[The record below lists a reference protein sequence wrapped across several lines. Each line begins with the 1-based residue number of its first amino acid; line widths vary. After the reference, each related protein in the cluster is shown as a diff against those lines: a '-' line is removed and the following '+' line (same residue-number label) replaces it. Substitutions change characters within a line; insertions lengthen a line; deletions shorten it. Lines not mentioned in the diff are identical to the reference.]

1 MTCSEFDLI
10 RRFFTEQSIQRADVP
25 LGIGDDAALLSPPP
39 GQQLAVSVDTLIAGV
54 HFPLDTAAQAVG
66 HKSLAVN
73 LSDLAA
79 MGAEPAWAT
88 LALSVPEAN
97 TQWLSDFAQGFF
109 ELASEHNV
117 QLVGGDTTRGPLS
130 ITVQVMGFVA
140 QGQALTRSGA
150 QPGDGIFLTG
160 NIGDAG
166 LGLRL
171 LQQQADAR
179 HDSSTKLIHQLNY
192 PTPRIAAGLALR
204 GHATSAIDVSD
215 GLVADLGH
223 VLTASGVGAEVQI
236 DQLPLSTAYQSLAS
250 VDDWQAAVS
259 AGDDYELCFTLPA
272 GQNAAALT
280 GLDCACTRIG
290 EIAAE
295 PGLRWRD
302 ADGQTKDIERTGF
315 DHFQAGKNNGREKQ

>member
-10 RRFFTEQSIQRADVP
+10 RRFFTEQPMQRADVP
-25 LGIGDDAALLSPPP
+25 LGIGDDAALLAPPA

-54 HFPLDTAAQAVG
+54 HFPLDTSARAVG

-97 TQWLSDFAQGFF
+97 TQWLSEFAQGFF
-109 ELASEHNV
+109 DLARAHSV

-130 ITVQVMGFVA
+130 ITVQVMGFVT
-140 QGQALTRSGA
+140 QGRALTRSGA
-150 QPGDGIFLTG
+150 QPGDGIFVSG

-171 LQQQADAR
+171 LQQADTAS
-179 HDSSTKLIHQLNY
+179 DAAASLIQQLEY
-192 PTPRIAAGLALR
+192 PTPRIAAGIVLR
-204 GHATSAIDVSD
+204 GRATSAIDVSD

-223 VLTASGVGAEVQI
+223 VLAASGVGADVQI
-236 DQLPLSTAYQSLAS
+236 EKLPLSTAYQALAS
-250 VDDWQAAVS
+250 ANDWQAAVS

-272 GQNAAALT
+272 SQDVAALT
-280 GLDCACTRIG
+280 ELDCACTRIG
-290 EIAAE
+290 EITAG

-302 ADGQTKDIERTGF
+302 SEGRIQNVERTGF
-315 DHFQAGKNNGREKQ
+315 DHFSAGKQDE